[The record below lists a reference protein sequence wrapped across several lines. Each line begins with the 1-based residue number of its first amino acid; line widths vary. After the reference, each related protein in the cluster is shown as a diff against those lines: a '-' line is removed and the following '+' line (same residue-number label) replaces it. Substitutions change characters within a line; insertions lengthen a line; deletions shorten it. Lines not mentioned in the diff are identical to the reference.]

1 MSVGTGSLKR
11 TAKSVAAPKEET
23 VMPEAKQEINGSG
36 AVKPKETETRS
47 LKSKEEAK
55 TKKAGTRTSSA
66 KTSTAKKP
74 AAETS
79 AVKKTVSKTAA
90 KKAAAPKAEAEA
102 ESAAE
107 AAMAVPSEQGELA
120 SGIKCDIPVYLL

>member
-36 AVKPKETETRS
+36 AVKPKEIET
-47 LKSKEEAK
+47 AK

>member
-23 VMPEAKQEINGSG
+23 VMSQAKQAVEEPEAAK
-36 AVKPKETETRS
+36 AKETET
-47 LKSKEEAK
+47 AK
-55 TKKAGTRTSSA
+55 TKKAGTRTASA
-66 KTSTAKKP
+66 KTSTAKKS
-74 AAETS
+74 ATETS
-79 AVKKTVSKTAA
+79 AAKKTASKTAT

-102 ESAAE
+102 EPVVETAV
-107 AAMAVPSEQGELA
+107 AVPSEQEELT